1 MFEANSGWGKSS
13 VVLANVDRIQQK
25 GHFAV
30 AIDSRSAS
38 SSQFVLRVVDHV
50 LQKFGDFNG
59 MLPEDYVPKTIT
71 GFEGAIDSLVKIGQ
85 LLERN
90 HKVMFIFLD
99 QFENLFFLLDVL
111 KRIRE
116 LFLKIQDA
124 QTNVVLGFSWKTDL
138 VGLTSEFP
146 YQTRDTFANSSKHI
160 ILDPFSKEETDALLD
175 KLSKE
180 IRAPLRKDLRFLLS
194 EFSQGYPWLLK
205 KLCAHVKSQRDIG
218 ILQADIAT
226 SFLNVEELFREDLS
240 GLLTEEEDA
249 LRRIAKVAPI
259 SIPEIGEDFS
269 PDVIRSLIHRRLVVR
284 IGSKYDIYWDI
295 FRDYLNFGRVP
306 VQDNYI
312 LRTQVGSILNET
324 QLLVIANGQLSMSV
338 FMEKSGLSKSSA
350 YNVLRDM
357 RLLGLVKVDG
367 GNVTLVENFPDE
379 PEAFEEALRSHLRER
394 LQRNRLIW
402 RLSNTLGEKS
412 ELTMDAVSRL
422 LEESC
427 PYISAAK
434 KTWET
439 YARTFA
445 RWMDRADLAIFD
457 SRAGIL
463 FQFTP
468 GTGIRDR
475 HPLLARRR
483 RGMIIPSI
491 QYTPIEKVII
501 RLVDALQK
509 EGRVDIRDIKRST
522 LNKALSMLEDLGF
535 IERKVGYIRIMP
547 KTFEFVSHPDKRTT
561 LFAEG
566 ALRIEAFNIF
576 VEILEAHKDTGLNLS
591 ELGKELRKRL
601 GVNWKDST
609 AEINAKIMLNWVR
622 HTKLAPE
629 VFYNIPGKSV
639 RDRGSITG
647 IQTALFDSSTNNSR
661 HAVK

>member
-1 MFEANSGWGKSS
+1 
-13 VVLANVDRIQQK
+13 
-25 GHFAV
+25 
-30 AIDSRSAS
+30 
-38 SSQFVLRVVDHV
+38 
-50 LQKFGDFNG
+50 

-269 PDVIRSLIHRRLVVR
+269 PDVIRSRIHRRLVVR

-295 FRDYLNFGRVP
+295 FRDYLNFGLVP

-367 GNVTLVENFPDE
+367 GNVTLVE
-379 PEAFEEALRSHLRER
+379 
-394 LQRNRLIW
+394 
-402 RLSNTLGEKS
+402 
-412 ELTMDAVSRL
+412 
-422 LEESC
+422 
-427 PYISAAK
+427 
-434 KTWET
+434 TWET

-468 GTGIRDR
+468 GTGILDR

-483 RGMIIPSI
+483 RGIIIPSI

-509 EGRVDIRDIKRST
+509 EGGVDIRDIKRST

-547 KTFEFVSHPDKRTT
+547 KNV
-561 LFAEG
+561 
-566 ALRIEAFNIF
+566 
-576 VEILEAHKDTGLNLS
+576 
-591 ELGKELRKRL
+591 
-601 GVNWKDST
+601 
-609 AEINAKIMLNWVR
+609 
-622 HTKLAPE
+622 
-629 VFYNIPGKSV
+629 
-639 RDRGSITG
+639 
-647 IQTALFDSSTNNSR
+647 
-661 HAVK
+661 